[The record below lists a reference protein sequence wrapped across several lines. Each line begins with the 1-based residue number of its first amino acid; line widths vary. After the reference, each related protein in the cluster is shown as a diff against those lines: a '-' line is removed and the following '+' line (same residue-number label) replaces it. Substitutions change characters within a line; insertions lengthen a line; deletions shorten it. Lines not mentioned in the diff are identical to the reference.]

1 MKYNVWSIIFIG
13 LGIICIL
20 MGVTSLGNQ
29 VSTGRVGSRIIFI
42 GIILI
47 VLSLIGMV
55 PYRKSDHRKRAEKFN
70 FRETDTDN
78 NCRECSRFD
87 MNSYDGFEADC
98 KFFHIKTDED
108 HVCDLLKPQ
117 LMGNTIKSRTVGSN
131 N

>member
-1 MKYNVWSIIFIG
+1 
-13 LGIICIL
+13 
-20 MGVTSLGNQ
+20 
-29 VSTGRVGSRIIFI
+29 
-42 GIILI
+42 
-47 VLSLIGMV
+47 MV

-70 FRETDTDN
+70 FRETDSDN

-117 LMGNTIKSRTVGSN
+117 LDGENTIKSRTVGSN
-131 N
+131 NRIMNMIDLLRKIR